1 MSRERFVW
9 TRFARESSAS
19 RKSALDR
26 VATSGFEDSP
36 AIRYHCRPVSRIVA
50 ARSLSSS
57 LAYSLARQRSSMGRS
72 PRDPSIIP
80 ARPIVRFG
88 SDSLD
93 SIKDQPAEKLQE
105 RRRRRRR
112 RRVTTAI
119 NEHTERPGCLDL
131 RADKNHSRKLDD
143 PRAATP
149 KFPRFEAFARDRRR
163 VIINSES
170 FGCCA
175 EGSRTPLP
183 FEFSLSLSLSRTRHA
198 SSACRN

>member
-26 VATSGFEDSP
+26 VATSRFEHSP
-36 AIRYHCRPVSRIVA
+36 AIRYYCRPVSRIVA

-57 LAYSLARQRSSMGRS
+57 VMLAHQRSSMDRS
-72 PRDPSIIP
+72 PRDPSIIPADRP

-93 SIKDQPAEKLQE
+93 SIKDQPAEKLHE
-105 RRRRRRR
+105 RRRRRRCRRRR

-119 NEHTERPGCLDL
+119 NEHTEPGRVALIYAPTKIIFANWMTL
-131 RADKNHSRKLDD
+131 EWQRQSSRDSRLS
-143 PRAATP
+143 PRNY
-149 KFPRFEAFARDRRR
+149 KFR
-163 VIINSES
+163 VIWMLR
-170 FGCCA
+170 G
-175 EGSRTPLP
+175 G
-183 FEFSLSLSLSRTRHA
+183 LSNPHA
-198 SSACRN
+198 VTV